1 MTITVLEP
9 EETIDGTTYDTN
21 NVHGKVADGNI
32 NCASNPKVIERFA
45 PWMLAQ
51 RRSRKVQC
59 KQNPKKKKLRLSWKR
74 KGSKLLESK
83 SNKQEMLRI

>member
-59 KQNPKKKKLRLSWKR
+59 KQNPKKKNYDFHG
-74 KGSKLLESK
+74 KGKGA
-83 SNKQEMLRI
+83 NC